1 MECKHTWLSMEHVR
15 KGLTRIKCN
24 ECDKTMGVFEETE
37 MQDDSTSRRSINFTI
52 SGNHFDM
59 TVPIE
64 ELLDDM
70 MREMNEKEAE
80 IENKILSGI
89 YSQPYNG
96 DKEIEGEVR
105 ELSQDE
111 REELK

>member
-1 MECKHTWLSMEHVR
+1 MQCKHTWLSMEHVR

-37 MQDDSTSRRSINFTI
+37 MQDDTTLRRSINFTI

-59 TVPIE
+59 SVPIE

-70 MREMNEKEAE
+70 TREMSEKEAE
-80 IENKILSGI
+80 IEDKILSRI
-89 YSQPYNG
+89 YTQPVSG
-96 DKEIEGEVR
+96 RKEVEGEVR
-105 ELSQDE
+105 ELTEDE